1 MKCNQLAAAII
12 SVCLLFY
19 STGCTQ
25 KTDKQLEEQ
34 VQTSKEIQ
42 KEEPK
47 ESETP
52 APEVKKEVKIEPK
65 EYKNDEVTDL
75 YPELKEIEEYLFEQY
90 ADVLSK
96 EAQETQVYN
105 RPVYFR
111 YEEGKEPHAS
121 MDVNI
126 NFKDSVTKRQ
136 MLDAV
141 SYAIEKLKTVFPKE
155 TDTTIQAMA
164 ENTYTDEGALK
175 KEYYNAPLGIAAT
188 LPYYSD
194 EEEMEWRIKTQPEGR
209 WKSFDFDEVE
219 QYAKAPE
226 PQTETKATSAFNI
239 EQMKETLKGIGIE
252 EYETGVNEDGERTSI
267 AANADRTLGY
277 AAVLEENG
285 DIKKIMFMSV
295 WTETITAEKYVE
307 ISNMYFLACALSPF
321 DNSQEGRAGAGTFI
335 LDNFDALLKS
345 PGEIEKAVIEG
356 WNFSMGYEN
365 GIYLLSIIKA

>member
-1 MKCNQLAAAII
+1 MMKYKRLAVAAISI
-12 SVCLLFY
+12 CLLFY
-19 STGCTQ
+19 SSGCRD
-25 KTDKQLEEQ
+25 KIDKQTEEQ

-47 ESETP
+47 ESETA

-65 EYKNDEVTDL
+65 EYKNDEAAAL
-75 YPELKEIEEYLFEQY
+75 YPELKEIEEYLLEQY

-105 RPVYFR
+105 RPVYFL
-111 YEEGKEPHAS
+111 YEEGKEAHAS
-121 MDVNI
+121 MNVDI
-126 NFKDSVTKRQ
+126 NFKDSVTKKQ

-141 SYAIEKLKTVFPKE
+141 SYTIEKLKTMFPRE
-155 TDTTIQAMA
+155 TNTTIQALA
-164 ENTYTDEGALK
+164 ENTYTDEGVLK

-219 QYAKAPE
+219 KQYAQEAE
-226 PQTETKATSAFNI
+226 PQTETVSAFNI

-252 EYETGVNEDGERTSI
+252 EYETGVNENGERTSI
-267 AANADRTLGY
+267 AANADKTLGY
-277 AAVLEENG
+277 AAVLEDNG
-285 DIKKIMFMSV
+285 DIKSIIFMSV
-295 WTETITAEKYVE
+295 WNETITAEEFVE
-307 ISNMYFLACALSPF
+307 ISNVYFLASALGPF

-335 LDNFDALLKS
+335 LDNFDSLLQS

-356 WNFSMGYEN
+356 WNFSMGYKD
-365 GIYLLSIIKA
+365 GIYLLSIAKA